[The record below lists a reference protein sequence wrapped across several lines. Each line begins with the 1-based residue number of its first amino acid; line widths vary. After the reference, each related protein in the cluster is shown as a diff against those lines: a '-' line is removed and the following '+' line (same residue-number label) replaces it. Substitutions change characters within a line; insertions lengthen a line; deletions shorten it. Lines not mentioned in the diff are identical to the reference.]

1 MSPPYAPPPPL
12 REAAGKSAGEG
23 IDKDQSTRGPR
34 QFTKTSTY
42 RTGTP
47 VRHRP
52 IPGHLSRRAIEASP
66 ALTYL
71 ASREPEDTEQ
81 WSDFWQKRHLR

>member
-12 REAAGKSAGEG
+12 RGAATESAGAG
-23 IDKDQSTRGPR
+23 IDKDQYTRGPR
-34 QFTKTSTY
+34 LSPRTY

-47 VRHRP
+47 LSHRP
-52 IPGHLSRRAIEASP
+52 IPARLPRKAIAASG

-71 ASREPEDTEQ
+71 ASREPEDPER